1 MRKHQFYRREF
12 FPFYT
17 ILYIYCMVSFSRII
31 VFTMGIKSLGKMY
44 VAFSVVMI
52 STIFIIHISN
62 ISYILQ
68 C

>member
-1 MRKHQFYRREF
+1 
-12 FPFYT
+12 
-17 ILYIYCMVSFSRII
+17 
-31 VFTMGIKSLGKMY
+31 MY

-68 C
+68 CWPWLANPVSLIYLYKNKLVLHETLCYTDIYRALSFG